1 MRLLSRLRCH
11 MNSQLLNNEEVQRID
26 DLNWLS
32 QRAKAVTDTQKLYF
46 CDTVK
51 DALARGWALVY
62 ARHYALGKLMG
73 VHWIVR
79 ERPVGLKPLY
89 GASTISA
96 S

>member
-1 MRLLSRLRCH
+1 
-11 MNSQLLNNEEVQRID
+11 MNFQLLNNEEVQGID

-32 QRAKAVTDTQKLYF
+32 QRARAVTDNQKLYF
-46 CDTVK
+46 CNTVK
-51 DALARGWALVY
+51 DALALGWALVY

-79 ERPVGLKPLY
+79 ERPVGLKPVY
-89 GASTISA
+89 GTSTIPA